1 MRIDGLGI
9 FKVRAAFCGLAG
21 VLLATLP
28 AAPVH
33 AQAAPAAPAVTLTGT
48 TEAAPAGATSNRGA
62 AWRLLAGYQFSN
74 TFGLE
79 AAYGDLGRYGYA
91 SGIPGLS
98 ALGDVRMRAWSLAG
112 TGNLALG
119 TSWSLTGKVG
129 LGSKQAELGR
139 FGGPLAATPWAAQGG
154 TRSDLLLGL
163 GLGYSVG
170 RGFGL
175 RFEYENY
182 GAAGGAGNGVAKG
195 DQWAVSLKYSF

>member
-1 MRIDGLGI
+1 M
-9 FKVRAAFCGLAG
+9 FKVRVAFCVLAG
-21 VLLATLP
+21 VMLATLP
-28 AAPVH
+28 AAPVR
-33 AQAAPAAPAVTLTGT
+33 AQAAPAVTLSGT
-48 TEAAPAGATSNRGA
+48 TEAAPAGSAANRGA
-62 AWRLLAGYQFSN
+62 AWRLLGGYQFSN

-119 TSWSLTGKVG
+119 QSWSLTGKLG
-129 LGSKQAELGR
+129 LGNKQAELGR

-175 RFEYENY
+175 RLEYENY
-182 GAAGGAGNGVAKG
+182 GAAGGAGNGAAKG